1 MTTWTQVTSSV
12 RQAIEQARD
21 ELNRLDAAAGDG
33 DLGLTMT
40 AAAQGAAALAERGEL
55 DGKPLAEALR
65 ALGRELARCAPS
77 TSGTLLARGLLQ
89 AGREA
94 GDHADDPPVGR
105 AAALVRAGI
114 AGIQKAGKAQP
125 GDRTMLDALTPL
137 AEALQSAADRGEPPA
152 AAAAAAAEAARAGAE
167 STKDLEPKVG
177 RASWIPDRARGNVD
191 AGAHAVAIIAE
202 AVAAAVD

>member
-1 MTTWTQVTSSV
+1 VTSWTQVTASV

-94 GDHADDPPVGR
+94 GDHADDPPVGQ

-125 GDRTMLDALTPL
+125 GDRTMLDALMPL
-137 AEALQSAADRGEPPA
+137 AAALQDAADRGEPPA
-152 AAAAAAAEAARAGAE
+152 AATAAAAQAARAGAE

-191 AGAHAVAIIAE
+191 AGAHAVAIIAA
-202 AVAAAVD
+202 AVATAVG